1 MKLNKLI
8 QFSRLLKTT
17 IPVVIGVVVIMVLAV
32 DAMDKVLGEPKVVAD
47 SDSGAA
53 D

>member
-1 MKLNKLI
+1 M
-8 QFSRLLKTT
+8 T
-17 IPVVIGVVVIMVLAV
+17 IPVLVGVVVIMVLAA
-32 DAMDKVLGEPKVVAD
+32 DAMDNVLGEPSVVAD